1 MLDESKAIQEKH
13 VPAKVIKETGD
24 FFFAFFAEVI

>member
-24 FFFAFFAEVI
+24 FFLLFLQK

>member
-24 FFFAFFAEVI
+24 FFFSFLQK